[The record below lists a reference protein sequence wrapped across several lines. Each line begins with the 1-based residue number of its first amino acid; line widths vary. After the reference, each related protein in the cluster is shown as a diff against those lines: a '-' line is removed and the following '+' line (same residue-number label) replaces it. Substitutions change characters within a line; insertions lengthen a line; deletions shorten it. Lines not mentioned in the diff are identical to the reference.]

1 MDSLTTII
9 TILQAARQLPEHTG
23 VDSFYLVLGGL
34 ILLLIGGSALIT
46 LLVWLRYS
54 VVGVLVVVTVMG
66 INDWRHRLREEGDE
80 IEPGRN
86 DQREAFED
94 EGRREAT

>member
-1 MDSLTTII
+1 M
-9 TILQAARQLPEHTG
+9 
-23 VDSFYLVLGGL
+23 
-34 ILLLIGGSALIT
+34 
-46 LLVWLRYS
+46 
-54 VVGVLVVVTVMG
+54 VGVLVVVTVMG

-86 DQREAFED
+86 DQREAFEN